1 MSESI
6 FSDMLQVIPRVDI
19 KINNEKVDDNHFHDL
34 LPVDE
39 EL

>member
-19 KINNEKVDDNHFHDL
+19 KINNEKVNYNHFHDV